1 MKPIIIL
8 PIILSFSLCQ
18 AAEVLPSGGKL
29 ILSPEAKVIPMTG
42 NFGTSRAT
50 QVSGESFT
58 KAVQIEVKM
67 ASPEKPWN
75 VQLGIP
81 LTDATASAGDVLL
94 LSFMACSVQGGA
106 GVASAKLQLPA
117 PDYTMAGMTD
127 PVKFGSTWER
137 IYQTL
142 VVNVDVPTGRGGLHF
157 ILGEQIQSIEIADI
171 SLRNYGRDFDVTKL
185 PRRKATYEGRS
196 PDATWRSL
204 ANGSP
209 SPETV

>member
-8 PIILSFSLCQ
+8 PLILSFSLCQ

-42 NFGTSRAT
+42 N
-50 QVSGESFT
+50 
-58 KAVQIEVKM
+58 
-67 ASPEKPWN
+67 
-75 VQLGIP
+75 
-81 LTDATASAGDVLL
+81 VLL
-94 LSFMACSVQGGA
+94 LSFMARSVQGGA
-106 GVASAKLQLPA
+106 GVANAKLQLPP
-117 PDYTMAGMTD
+117 PDFTMAGVTD
-127 PVKFGSTWER
+127 PVKFGSTWEL
-137 IYQTL
+137 IYQT
-142 VVNVDVPTGRGGLHF
+142 VVMNVDVPTGQGGLHF

-185 PRRKATYEGRS
+185 PRRKVTYEGRS